1 MVRETGE
8 ATERLLRQLAAGE
21 AQARSVLSDA
31 AQSALDRLASVQQ
44 LDSPGS
50 ACERVP
56 AGECAYR

>member
-21 AQARSVLSDA
+21 AQAQSVLSDA
-31 AQSALDRLASVQQ
+31 AQHALDRLASVPQS
-44 LDSPGS
+44 DGS
-50 ACERVP
+50 GPVCEGVP